1 MALAKSTIVRLRSAS
16 KREGGKI
23 YEESEDALDEDV
35 THFDEDDDPLSNV
48 GDVEDKEGDS

>member
-35 THFDEDDDPLSNV
+35 THFDEDDDPLNNV
-48 GDVEDKEGDS
+48 GDVEDEEGDS